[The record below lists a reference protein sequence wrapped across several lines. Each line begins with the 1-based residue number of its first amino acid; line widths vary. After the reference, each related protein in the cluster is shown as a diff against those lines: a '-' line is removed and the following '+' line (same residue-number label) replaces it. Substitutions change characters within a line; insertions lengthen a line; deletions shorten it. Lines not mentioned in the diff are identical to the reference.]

1 MINYIHR
8 TFDLQ
13 NLYLAVL
20 VSSNQYVLKEYIY
33 IYIYIY
39 SLHISLYKPPPQ
51 KKKNFKNFFFSD
63 SYINLG

>member
-13 NLYLAVL
+13 NLRLTVL

-39 SLHISLYKPPPQ
+39 ISPPY
-51 KKKNFKNFFFSD
+51 FT
-63 SYINLG
+63 L